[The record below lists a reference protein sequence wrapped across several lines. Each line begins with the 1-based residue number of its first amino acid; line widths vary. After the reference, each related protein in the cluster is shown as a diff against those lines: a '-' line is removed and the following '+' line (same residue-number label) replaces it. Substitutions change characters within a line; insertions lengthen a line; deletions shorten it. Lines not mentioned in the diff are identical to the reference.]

1 MEGKGLRRLL
11 PGGDELYLPGE
22 YSLPNPSAFS
32 NQRCK
37 PLTYSHTDPQRT
49 NERRKRFWKSDGKD
63 RDSTSRSAISFS
75 LRFAGRVLFHLN
87 SSFFSHSFMSF
98 ARLRFS
104 LLTSW
109 SSFYSLLLYLCFRRE
124 EKEDKLTHDSRVVRK
139 QSLAHFRFPSFSL
152 VSVSEARSKNRK
164 PRKRKMMKNES
175 GKDLPRLFYGFL
187 IGVLGSLQEY
197 DSTLPR
203 LVLSLEY
210 SCAVLKERE
219 DSKRPTPMMKRKP

>member
-1 MEGKGLRRLL
+1 MRRPTTNAWKKGK
-11 PGGDELYLPGE
+11 E
-22 YSLPNPSAFS
+22 S
-32 NQRCK
+32 
-37 PLTYSHTDPQRT
+37 
-49 NERRKRFWKSDGKD
+49 ERRKRFWKSDGKD

-139 QSLAHFRFPSFSL
+139 QSLAHFRFLPFPWFLWAKLESN
-152 VSVSEARSKNRK
+152 NRK
-164 PRKRKMMKNES
+164 PRKRKMKNES
-175 GKDLPRLFYGFL
+175 GRYKNHT
-187 IGVLGSLQEY
+187 I
-197 DSTLPR
+197 
-203 LVLSLEY
+203 
-210 SCAVLKERE
+210 
-219 DSKRPTPMMKRKP
+219 KRKNSGAGVFYVLAYVFFS

>member
-1 MEGKGLRRLL
+1 MRRPTTNAWKKGK
-11 PGGDELYLPGE
+11 E
-22 YSLPNPSAFS
+22 S
-32 NQRCK
+32 
-37 PLTYSHTDPQRT
+37 
-49 NERRKRFWKSDGKD
+49 ERRKRFWKSDGKD

-139 QSLAHFRFPSFSL
+139 QSLARVWKFFHPDVKTIKRAERRIQGLGFSM
-152 VSVSEARSKNRK
+152 SWPMSSSAN
-164 PRKRKMMKNES
+164 
-175 GKDLPRLFYGFL
+175 LFL
-187 IGVLGSLQEY
+187 MSLQG
-197 DSTLPR
+197 
-203 LVLSLEY
+203 
-210 SCAVLKERE
+210 
-219 DSKRPTPMMKRKP
+219 